1 MSTLILTPFFLVVI
15 GLAGWTITTYLVKE
29 DSKTFIKE
37 ELMNLLDICKMFFVS
52 LKSLIEILAK
62 YSFTS
67 DSIEGTP
74 MEESLVEESPFDSF
88 GLQQKSLQV
97 VDPIEAVE
105 TTGTIPSMK
114 VVEADTELSSFSPE
128 LVEVITEE
136 EENVA

>member
-1 MSTLILTPFFLVVI
+1 MSTLILAPFFLVFI

-29 DSKTFIKE
+29 DSKKFINE

-52 LKSLIEILAK
+52 LKSLIEVLSK
-62 YSFTS
+62 YSFSS
-67 DSIEGTP
+67 DSIEGNP
-74 MEESLVEESPFDSF
+74 IEVSPVESC
-88 GLQQKSLQV
+88 GLQQQPLQV

-114 VVEADTELSSFSPE
+114 VAEEDTELPSFRPE

-136 EENVA
+136 ENVA